1 MAKIFFDVAYLYYLT
16 QYLPVIRVLRR
27 RGVEVQ
33 LVVHDRPRQSTE
45 VAKRVIERI
54 GLPAKW
60 VAGQEE
66 AGEVYAA
73 ARPDWVVFGHG
84 FGYLDMLAECTRSA
98 ELHHGIG
105 MKADVYDAD
114 LFDMDVRFTEG
125 PHYTQVLGE
134 RYPHAN
140 LVEVGY
146 AKIDPL
152 FYPEDERP
160 RFDLASVGLDPAKP
174 TVMYAPTAFP
184 SSFGAMPDR
193 WPADFAAYNLIV
205 KAHPFSYHNPR
216 YKSHRRKMARWS
228 RAANVHVVPVDEFD
242 PVPYFASADL
252 LISDASSVLFEFAA
266 LDRPVVWCDFLQLP
280 LRYRGPWRYRLERRM
295 DRAIERY
302 ADICAHAP
310 SYADLEGVVAAEL
323 ANPGRFSAKRREYAH
338 LLMGATDGRN
348 GERVADHLLGHVATA
363 AQAVPRSGRLRTA
376 VVLAAGMGT
385 RLQDRTHFHP
395 KGFLSIGGAPIIE
408 ESLDRLVEV
417 GIERVVIVT
426 GHCSEDYEDLARRRP
441 DLVELVHNERYAD
454 SGSLYSLWL
463 ARERL
468 TEDFLLLESDLFY
481 ERRALE
487 ALLECP
493 DRDATLLSALTDA
506 GDEIYVDAPD
516 GYLRAMSKDRAA
528 IAGEVAGEY
537 VGLSKLSSLSFARLM
552 RYATAGF
559 ETSLKLDYETD
570 GFVALAAE
578 HPMACPVV
586 DDLLWGE
593 IDFEAHLERAKRLY
607 PELQARNARG
617 ATTRA

>member
-1 MAKIFFDVAYLYYLT
+1 MARIYFDVAYLYYLT
-16 QYLPVIRVLRR
+16 QYLPVLRVLGRR
-27 RGVEVQ
+27 DVEVH
-33 LVVHDRPRQSTE
+33 LVVHDRPRQSTS
-45 VAKRVIERI
+45 VARRVIERV
-54 GLPAKW
+54 GLPATW

-66 AGEVYAA
+66 AAAVYAA

-84 FGYLDMLAECTRSA
+84 FGHLDRLPEGTRSA

-105 MKADVYDAD
+105 MKADVYDED

-125 PHYTQVLGE
+125 PHYTKILGE
-134 RYPHAN
+134 KYPHAN

-152 FYPEDERP
+152 FWPEDERP
-160 RFDLASVGLDPAKP
+160 RFDLAAAGLDPSKP

-193 WPADFAAYNLIV
+193 WPEDFADYNLIV

-216 YKSHRRKMARWS
+216 YERHRRKMERWA
-228 RAANVHVVPVDEFD
+228 RAANVHVVPADEFD
-242 PVPYFASADL
+242 PNPYFAAADL

-266 LDRPVVWCDFLQLP
+266 LDRPVVWCDFLHLP

-302 ADICAHAP
+302 ADLCAHAP
-310 SYADLEGVVAAEL
+310 RYADLAGAVADEL
-323 ANPGRFSAKRREYAH
+323 ADPGRYSARRREVAR

-348 GERVADHLLGHVATA
+348 GERVADHLLGELASPTA
-363 AQAVPRSGRLRTA
+363 ASTPPVRTA

-385 RLQDRTHFHP
+385 RLQDRTKSRP

-408 ESLDRLVEV
+408 ESLDRLVAV

-426 GHCSEDYEDLARRRP
+426 GHCSEAYEELARRRP
-441 DLVELVHNERYAD
+441 GLVELVHNELYAD
-454 SGSLYSLWL
+454 SGSLYSLWC
-463 ARERL
+463 AREL
-468 TEDFLLLESDLFY
+468 LHEDFLLLESDLFY

-493 DRDATLLSALTDA
+493 DRDATLLSAPTDA
-506 GDEIYVDAPD
+506 GDEVHVEAP
-516 GYLRAMSKDRAA
+516 GGRLRAMSKDRAA
-528 IAGEVAGEY
+528 IEGEVAGEY
-537 VGLSKLSSLSFARLM
+537 VGLSKLSEPFFARLM

-570 GFVALAAE
+570 GFVAVAAE
-578 HPMACPVV
+578 QPMACPFVA
-586 DDLLWGE
+586 DLLWGE
-593 IDFEAHLERAKRLY
+593 IDFEAHLERAQHLY
-607 PELQARNARG
+607 PELEARDARR
-617 ATTRA
+617 TTAPA